1 MSQHEIWIEIP
12 TRARNGITRNLSH
25 EEEDG
30 SESSAEN
37 VSESKRK
44 GAETRVKAGG
54 SAAVGAR
61 G

>member
-12 TRARNGITRNLSH
+12 ARARNGITRNLSH
-25 EEEDG
+25 GEDG

>member
-12 TRARNGITRNLSH
+12 ARARNGITRNLSH
-25 EEEDG
+25 EEDG

-44 GAETRVKAGG
+44 GAETRVKAEDQQ
-54 SAAVGAR
+54 R
-61 G
+61 